1 VAWEDFFTAPGDLGA
16 TLTLYGYY
24 PVLTWT
30 TYLFLGMAVGR
41 LPLASAAVAVRVA
54 VTGAVLAV
62 AGLGAQ
68 ALTLA
73 AVGGPAALGATT
85 GESAAQVRHRLST
98 SSYGTSPTA
107 SWWWLGTAGRHSG
120 TGPDLLHTG
129 GSALVLLGLLLLVF
143 VALDRG
149 RAPVLRRLLAP
160 LVAVGSATLTLYTLH
175 VLLLGAT
182 NDWDGLRELPPG
194 AVLAGHVAVAFA
206 VAALAGAPRRRGPL
220 EALAAAAGRSAA
232 GARATPPADAAG
244 GPPAPADAQG
254 RADSP
259 P

>member
-1 VAWEDFFTAPGDLGA
+1 
-16 TLTLYGYY
+16 
-24 PVLTWT
+24 
-30 TYLFLGMAVGR
+30 MAVGR

-54 VTGAVLAV
+54 VTGAVLAA

-85 GESAAQVRHRLST
+85 GENAAQVLHRLST

-129 GSALVLLGLLLLVF
+129 GSALVVLGLFLLVF
-143 VALDRG
+143 AALDRG
-149 RAPVLRRLLAP
+149 RAPVARRLLAP

-182 NDWDGLRELPPG
+182 YDWDGLREIPPG
-194 AVLAGHVAVAFA
+194 AVLAAHVAVALA
-206 VAALAGAPRRRGPL
+206 VAALVGAPRRRGPL
-220 EALAAAAGRSAA
+220 EALAAAAGRAAA
-232 GARATPPADAAG
+232 GAPTATPGSPPEPVDA
-244 GPPAPADAQG
+244 PG
-254 RADSP
+254 RADSAP
-259 P
+259 